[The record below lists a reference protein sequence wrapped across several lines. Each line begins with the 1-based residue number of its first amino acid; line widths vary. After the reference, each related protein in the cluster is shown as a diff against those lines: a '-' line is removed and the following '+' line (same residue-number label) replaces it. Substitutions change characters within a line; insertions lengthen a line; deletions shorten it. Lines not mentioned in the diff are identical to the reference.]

1 MTHIKYIFLVFKKHK
16 DENDNNILI
25 PFIFNVKELIPEYHP
40 ILKQIERLIKHEL
53 PTKFGILK
61 SDENDKYPG
70 FDDEYKLWYSRYS
83 YGTFFHISAEYL
95 HTMSNIADKAH
106 NYKFD
111 ICDYENIR
119 PLFDGVDYVF
129 HLAAE
134 ARIQP
139 SLLNPLLTVKTNA
152 LGTSTILQ
160 CSREAGVKRVIYSST
175 SSSYGRK
182 YTSLLEKGEGLTENL
197 EEDCLTPYSVTKL
210 SGEKMCKLYNDL
222 FGLDTVTLRYFNVYG
237 YREPTRG
244 QYAPVIGLFLKQVAC
259 DKPMTIVGDGEQ
271 RRDFTN
277 IEDVVRA
284 NIMAMEKVENLNG
297 EVINIG
303 TGRNYSINEL
313 ADIIGGM
320 SNTLEGFKVY
330 IPERKGES
338 RVTLACI
345 DKAKKLLG
353 WEPYVKL
360 EDYLTN

>member
-1 MTHIKYIFLVFKKHK
+1 MKVIVTGGAG
-16 DENDNNILI
+16 
-25 PFIFNVKELIPEYHP
+25 FI
-40 ILKQIERLIKHEL
+40 
-53 PTKFGILK
+53 G
-61 SDENDKYPG
+61 
-70 FDDEYKLWYSRYS
+70 
-83 YGTFFHISAEYL
+83 
-95 HTMSNIADKAH
+95 SNIVDTLVELGHEVIVIDNESAICHESFYWNDKAH

-139 SLLNPLLTVKTNA
+139 SLLNPLLTVKTNS

-182 YTSLLEKGEGLTENL
+182 HFSTKVEKDWKGYTEDL
-197 EEDCLTPYSVTKL
+197 EEDCLTPYSISKVN
-210 SGEKMCKLYNDL
+210 GEKMCKLYSTL

-237 YREPTRG
+237 RNEPTRG
-244 QYAPVIGLFLKQVAC
+244 QYAPVIGLFLRQVAC
-259 DKPMTIVGDGEQ
+259 DQPMTIVGDGEQ

-284 NIMAMEKVENLNG
+284 NMLCMYYYEKLNG

-303 TGRNYSINEL
+303 TGRNYSINEVATMISGSL
-313 ADIIGGM
+313 GPVFGG
-320 SNTLEGFKVY
+320 GKYKVEF

-360 EDYLTN
+360 EDYLTH

>member
-1 MTHIKYIFLVFKKHK
+1 MKVLVTGGAGFIGSNIVDKLIELEH
-16 DENDNNILI
+16 DVIVIDN
-25 PFIFNVKELIPEYHP
+25 ESAEC
-40 ILKQIERLIKHEL
+40 HEQ
-53 PTKFGILK
+53 FYW
-61 SDENDKYPG
+61 NDK
-70 FDDEYKLWYSRYS
+70 
-83 YGTFFHISAEYL
+83 AQ
-95 HTMSNIADKAH
+95 

-119 PLFDGVDYVF
+119 PLFEGVDYVF

-139 SLLNPLLTVKTNA
+139 SLINPLLTVRTNA

-160 CSREAGVKRVIYSST
+160 CSKEAGVKRVIYSST

-182 YTSLLEKGEGLTENL
+182 HSHLLSEGKGYTEDL
-197 EEDCLTPYSVTKL
+197 EEDCLTPYSISKVN
-210 SGEKMCKLYNDL
+210 GEKMCKLYSEL

-237 YREPTRG
+237 RNEPTRG
-244 QYAPVIGLFLKQVAC
+244 QYAPVIGLFLKQVREG
-259 DKPMTIVGDGEQ
+259 KPMTIVGDGEQ

-284 NIMAMEKVENLNG
+284 NMLCMCNLEDFKG

-313 ADIIGGM
+313 AGIIG
-320 SNTLEGFKVY
+320 SEKVY

-360 EDYLTN
+360 EESLKR

>member
-1 MTHIKYIFLVFKKHK
+1 MKVIVTGGAG
-16 DENDNNILI
+16 
-25 PFIFNVKELIPEYHP
+25 FI
-40 ILKQIERLIKHEL
+40 
-53 PTKFGILK
+53 G
-61 SDENDKYPG
+61 
-70 FDDEYKLWYSRYS
+70 
-83 YGTFFHISAEYL
+83 
-95 HTMSNIADKAH
+95 SNIVDKLLDIGHEVIVIDNESAICHEHFYWNDKAH

-175 SSSYGRK
+175 SSAYGRK

-197 EEDCLTPYSVTKL
+197 EEDCLTPYSVSKVN
-210 SGEKMCKLYNDL
+210 GEKMCKLYSTL
-222 FGLDTVTLRYFNVYG
+222 FNLETVTLRYFNVYG

-244 QYAPVIGLFLKQVAC
+244 KYAPVIGLFLKQVAR

-284 NIMAMEKVENLNG
+284 NIMCMESKENFNG
-297 EVINIG
+297 EVYNVG
-303 TGRNYSINEL
+303 TGINYSINEVAEL
-313 ADIIGGM
+313 VGGD
-320 SNTLEGFKVY
+320 KVH

-338 RVTLACI
+338 RITLANC
-345 DKAKKLLG
+345 DKIKRKIG
-353 WEPYVKL
+353 WEHYVML
-360 EDYLTN
+360 EAYIECY

>member
-1 MTHIKYIFLVFKKHK
+1 MKVIVTGGAG
-16 DENDNNILI
+16 
-25 PFIFNVKELIPEYHP
+25 FI
-40 ILKQIERLIKHEL
+40 
-53 PTKFGILK
+53 G
-61 SDENDKYPG
+61 
-70 FDDEYKLWYSRYS
+70 
-83 YGTFFHISAEYL
+83 
-95 HTMSNIADKAH
+95 SNIVDKLLDMGHEVIVIDNESAICHEHFYWNDKAH

-175 SSSYGRK
+175 SSAYGRK
-182 YTSLLEKGEGLTENL
+182 YVCSQTGLTENL
-197 EEDCLTPYSVTKL
+197 EEDCLTPYSVSKVN
-210 SGEKMCKLYNDL
+210 GEKMCKLYSSL
-222 FGLDTVTLRYFNVYG
+222 FNIDTVTLRYFNVYG

-244 QYAPVIGLFLKQVAC
+244 QYAPVIGLFLKKTREG
-259 DKPMTIVGDGEQ
+259 KPMTIVGDGEQ

-284 NIMAMEKVENLNG
+284 NIMCMESSDNFNG
-297 EVINIG
+297 EVYNVG

-313 ADIIGGM
+313 ANLIGGD
-320 SNTLEGFKVY
+320 KVY

-338 RVTLACI
+338 RITLANC
-345 DKAKKLLG
+345 DKIKRKIG
-353 WEPYVKL
+353 WEPYVML
-360 EDYLTN
+360 EEYLKGKM

>member
-1 MTHIKYIFLVFKKHK
+1 MKVIVTGGAG
-16 DENDNNILI
+16 
-25 PFIFNVKELIPEYHP
+25 FI
-40 ILKQIERLIKHEL
+40 
-53 PTKFGILK
+53 G
-61 SDENDKYPG
+61 
-70 FDDEYKLWYSRYS
+70 
-83 YGTFFHISAEYL
+83 
-95 HTMSNIADKAH
+95 SNIVDKLINMGHEVIVIDNESAICHEHFYWNDKAH

-111 ICDYENIR
+111 ICDYEKVR

-175 SSSYGRK
+175 SSAYGRK
-182 YTSLLEKGEGLTENL
+182 YFSILNEGEGLTENL
-197 EEDCLTPYSVTKL
+197 EEDCLTPYSVSKVN
-210 SGEKMCKLYNDL
+210 GEKMCKLYSSL
-222 FGLDTVTLRYFNVYG
+222 FNIDTVTLRYFNVYG

-259 DKPMTIVGDGEQ
+259 DQPMTIVGDGEQ

-284 NIMAMEKVENLNG
+284 NIMCMESSDNFNG
-297 EVINIG
+297 EVYNVG

-313 ADIIGGM
+313 ANLIGGD
-320 SNTLEGFKVY
+320 KVY

-338 RVTLACI
+338 RITLANC
-345 DKAKKLLG
+345 DKIKRKIG
-353 WEPYVKL
+353 WEPYVML
-360 EDYLTN
+360 EAYLECN